1 MADAAADNERMS
13 TWSDATRTV
22 QEDEV
27 AEGIEG
33 GEGEGAEQQQQQ
45 RQEAAVAAAVSPVAL
60 ITAGSAGVGAATARL
75 LARRGYRVVINFSH
89 NTERARKVV
98 GELQQ
103 LSRLPAHEIQNN
115 EHEHGTRN
123 AYLAIRADLGR
134 REDIGRLVHETVVQM
149 GRLDV
154 VFSNGGWTKF
164 RDMTSIEADQKAGG
178 DKTTDNAIEEDWDM
192 CFNINVKSHLW
203 LMQAAKQYLDETEG
217 AFITTASAAGIY
229 PSGSSLAYSVTKAAQ
244 IHLVKNLAVMAAP
257 RIRVN
262 SVSPGL
268 LLTEWSDRFS
278 DQAKDAYRQKTKL
291 KRFPTVEDV
300 AEQVLTFA
308 KSRSMTGVN
317 IPLDAGFMV

>member
-1 MADAAADNERMS
+1 MATADERMS

-22 QEDEV
+22 REDED
-27 AEGIEG
+27 AEGVEG
-33 GEGEGAEQQQQQ
+33 GDGGDGEGAEQQQQQ
-45 RQEAAVAAAVSPVAL
+45 QPQEAVRVSPVAL

-103 LSRLPAHEIQNN
+103 LSRLPAHEIQND
-115 EHEHGTRN
+115 EREHGN

-134 REDIGRLVHETVVQM
+134 RDEIGRLVRETVVQM

-164 RDMTSIEADQKAGG
+164 RDMTSIE
-178 DKTTDNAIEEDWDM
+178 DNTIEEDWDM

-203 LMQAAKQYLDETEG
+203 LMQAAKKYLDETEG

-229 PSGSSLAYSVTKAAQ
+229 PNGSSLAYSVTKTTQ

-278 DQAKDAYRQKTKL
+278 EQAKDAYRQKTKL

>member
-1 MADAAADNERMS
+1 MSS
-13 TWSDATRTV
+13 TWSDTTRTV
-22 QEDEV
+22 
-27 AEGIEG
+27 GG
-33 GEGEGAEQQQQQ
+33 GEEEQPPPPPHQQQQHQ
-45 RQEAAVAAAVSPVAL
+45 QQEEAAAAAAVVVLPSSRSPVAL

-75 LARRGYRVVINFSH
+75 LARRGYRVVINFSR

-103 LSRLPAHEIQNN
+103 LSRLPAHEIQN
-115 EHEHGTRN
+115 EHGN
-123 AYLAIRADLGR
+123 AFLAIRADLGR
-134 REDIGRLVHETVVQM
+134 RDEIGRLVRETVVQM

-154 VFSNGGWTKF
+154 LFSNGGWTKF
-164 RDMTSIEADQKAGG
+164 RDMTSID
-178 DKTTDNAIEEDWDM
+178 DNTIEEDWDM
-192 CFNINVKSHLW
+192 SFNINVKSHLW
-203 LMQAAKQYLDETEG
+203 LMQAAKKHLDESEG
-217 AFITTASAAGIY
+217 VFITTASAAGMT

-278 DQAKDAYRQKTKL
+278 EQAKDAWRQKTKL

-317 IPLDAGFMV
+317 IPIDAGFIN

>member
-1 MADAAADNERMS
+1 MATADESMS

-22 QEDEV
+22 REDED
-27 AEGIEG
+27 AEGEDG
-33 GEGEGAEQQQQQ
+33 GNGGGAEQQQQQ
-45 RQEAAVAAAVSPVAL
+45 QQQQETVRVSPVAL

-103 LSRLPAHEIQNN
+103 LSRLPAHEIQND
-115 EHEHGTRN
+115 EHEHGN

-134 REDIGRLVHETVVQM
+134 REEIGRLVRETVVQM

-164 RDMTSIEADQKAGG
+164 RDMTSIE
-178 DKTTDNAIEEDWDM
+178 DNTVEEDWDM

-203 LMQAAKQYLDETEG
+203 LMQAAKKYLDETEG

-257 RIRVN
+257 PDPRQQRQ
-262 SVSPGL
+262 PGAAFNPK
-268 LLTEWSDRFS
+268 TKFQEWSDRFS
-278 DQAKDAYRQKTKL
+278 EQAKDAYRQKTKL

>member
-1 MADAAADNERMS
+1 MSS
-13 TWSDATRTV
+13 TWSDTTRTV
-22 QEDEV
+22 
-27 AEGIEG
+27 G
-33 GEGEGAEQQQQQ
+33 GEEEQQPPPHQQQ
-45 RQEAAVAAAVSPVAL
+45 EEAAAAVVLPSSRSPVAL

-75 LARRGYRVVINFSH
+75 LARRGYRVVINFSR

-103 LSRLPAHEIQNN
+103 LSRLPAHEIQN
-115 EHEHGTRN
+115 EHGN
-123 AYLAIRADLGR
+123 AFLAIRADLGR
-134 REDIGRLVHETVVQM
+134 RDEIGRLVRETVVQM

-154 VFSNGGWTKF
+154 LFSNGGWTKF
-164 RDMTSIEADQKAGG
+164 RDMTSID
-178 DKTTDNAIEEDWDM
+178 DNTIEEDWDM
-192 CFNINVKSHLW
+192 SFNINVKSHLW
-203 LMQAAKQYLDETEG
+203 LMQAAKKHLDEFEG
-217 AFITTASAAGIY
+217 VFITTASAAGMT

-278 DQAKDAYRQKTKL
+278 EQAKDAWRQKTKL

-317 IPLDAGFMV
+317 IPIDAGFIN

>member
-1 MADAAADNERMS
+1 MSS
-13 TWSDATRTV
+13 TWSDTTRTV
-22 QEDEV
+22 
-27 AEGIEG
+27 G
-33 GEGEGAEQQQQQ
+33 GEEEQQQPPHQQ
-45 RQEAAVAAAVSPVAL
+45 QQHQQQEEAAAAAAAVVLPSSRSPVAL

-75 LARRGYRVVINFSH
+75 LARRGYRVVINFSR

-103 LSRLPAHEIQNN
+103 LSRLPAHEIQN
-115 EHEHGTRN
+115 EHGN
-123 AYLAIRADLGR
+123 AFLAIRADLGR
-134 REDIGRLVHETVVQM
+134 RDEIGRLVRETVVQM

-154 VFSNGGWTKF
+154 LFSNGGWTKF
-164 RDMTSIEADQKAGG
+164 RDMTSID
-178 DKTTDNAIEEDWDM
+178 DNTIEEDWDM
-192 CFNINVKSHLW
+192 SFNINVKSHLW
-203 LMQAAKQYLDETEG
+203 LMQAAKKHLDESEG
-217 AFITTASAAGIY
+217 VFITTASAAGMT

-278 DQAKDAYRQKTKL
+278 EQAKDAWRQKTKL

-317 IPLDAGFMV
+317 IPIDAGFIN

>member
-1 MADAAADNERMS
+1 MSS
-13 TWSDATRTV
+13 TWSDTTRTV
-22 QEDEV
+22 
-27 AEGIEG
+27 G
-33 GEGEGAEQQQQQ
+33 GEEEQQPPPHQQQ
-45 RQEAAVAAAVSPVAL
+45 EEAAAAVVLPSSRSPVAL

-75 LARRGYRVVINFSH
+75 LARRGYRVVINFSR

-103 LSRLPAHEIQNN
+103 LSRLPAHEIQN
-115 EHEHGTRN
+115 EHGN
-123 AYLAIRADLGR
+123 AFLAIRADLGR
-134 REDIGRLVHETVVQM
+134 RDEIGRLVRETVVQM

-154 VFSNGGWTKF
+154 LFSNGGWTKF
-164 RDMTSIEADQKAGG
+164 RDMTSID
-178 DKTTDNAIEEDWDM
+178 DNTIEEDWDM
-192 CFNINVKSHLW
+192 SFNINVKSHLW
-203 LMQAAKQYLDETEG
+203 LMQAAKKHLDEFEG
-217 AFITTASAAGIY
+217 VFITTASAAGMT

-278 DQAKDAYRQKTKL
+278 EQAKDAWRQKTKL

-300 AEQVLTFA
+300 AEQVLPFA

-317 IPLDAGFMV
+317 IPIDAGFIN